1 MNVRLITSAATLAL
15 LTVAIP
21 ADAQPRG
28 RARGNRKDTPIRFQA
43 MDRNNDR
50 VIARSEWQGS
60 DEAFRRHDWDG
71 DGVLSGEEVRIDSG
85 VERVERFGDLDAN
98 RDGTIALNEWRLS
111 RLGFERRDVN
121 GDGRIT
127 RQEFNESGAVGTS
140 GSHSTAY
147 SAGYERGS
155 QEGRAQAREDRIRN
169 QPYDV
174 EGQREL
180 EAADSGYDVRF
191 GDRTDYQAG
200 YRAGWRRGYPE
211 GWRQP

>member
-1 MNVRLITSAATLAL
+1 MHARLITSAAALAL
-15 LTVAIP
+15 VAVAFP

-28 RARGNRKDTPIRFQA
+28 RARGNRYDAAIRFQA
-43 MDRNNDR
+43 MDRNHDR

-60 DEAFRRHDWDG
+60 DEAFRLHDWDG
-71 DGVLSGEEVRIDSG
+71 DGVLSGEEVRVDAG
-85 VERVERFGDLDAN
+85 ERTERFGDLDTD
-98 RDGTIALNEWRLS
+98 RDGSIALNEWPRS
-111 RLGFERRDVN
+111 RQAFERRDAN
-121 GDGRIT
+121 ADGRIT
-127 RQEFNESGAVGTS
+127 RQEFNQPGAVGTS

-147 SAGYERGS
+147 SAGYERGA
-155 QEGRAQAREDRIRN
+155 QEGRAQAREDRVRS

-180 EAADSGYDVRF
+180 ETADSGYDVRF
-191 GDRTDYQAG
+191 GARADYQAG

>member
-15 LTVAIP
+15 VTVALP

-28 RARGNRKDTPIRFQA
+28 RARGYGKDAPIRFEA
-43 MDRNNDR
+43 MDRNHDR

-60 DEAFRRHDWDG
+60 DEAFRLHDWDG
-71 DGVLSGEEVRIDSG
+71 DGVLSGEEVRADSDG
-85 VERVERFGDLDAN
+85 RVERFVDLDTN
-98 RDGTIALNEWRLS
+98 NDGTIALNEWRRS
-111 RLGFERRDVN
+111 RQAFERRDAN
-121 GDGRIT
+121 ADGRIT
-127 RQEFNESGAVGTS
+127 RREFDTSGAVGTS

-147 SAGYERGS
+147 SAGYERGA
-155 QEGRAQAREDRIRN
+155 QEGRAQAQEDKVRN

-180 EAADSGYDVRF
+180 ETADSGYDVRL
-191 GDRTDYQAG
+191 GAKGDYQAG